1 MNCSTCKTTVAAR
14 VRGWI
19 DKVTNTYVEA
29 CDLCSRIPSFWMP
42 DVYLGTKGGIQ
53 TDDNLCNPTTGQPIP
68 FQTKREKA
76 AIMRML
82 NVRQADSA
90 EHQHG
95 ARNESHLH
103 RKKYI

>member
-1 MNCSTCKTTVAAR
+1 MHCNSCNTDVAAR
-14 VRGWI
+14 VRMGI
-19 DKVTNTYVEA
+19 DKDTGKLWEL
-29 CDLCSRIPSFWMP
+29 CDICGKIPPIWLP
-42 DVYLGTKGGIQ
+42 DVYLGNKGGIQ
-53 TDDNLCNPTTGQPIP
+53 TDETLCNPKTGKEIP

-82 NVRQADSA
+82 NLRQSDSA

-95 ARNESHLH
+95 ARNEMYLH